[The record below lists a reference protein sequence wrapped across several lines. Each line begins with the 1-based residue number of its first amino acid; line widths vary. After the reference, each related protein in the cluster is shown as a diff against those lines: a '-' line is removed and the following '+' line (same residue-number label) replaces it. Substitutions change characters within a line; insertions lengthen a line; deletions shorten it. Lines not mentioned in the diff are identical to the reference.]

1 MWSHTRFCRVIFNA
15 NSEAHLVDRF
25 CGRGG
30 CGIICVPNKCGRWF
44 VMFLRR
50 LCTIYILLK
59 VQTTNAVSARSRFS
73 AWAPIRSSVGNFI
86 FHITFWL
93 MLNGR
98 GVREARNSIRGPCA
112 FAELVVPNLR
122 LSSNCHFQDCKKRN
136 RMGLVCGKQAAAAA
150 AAKKKNK
157 QISVAFTHVADYRNL
172 QRLIMY
178 ISNWT
183 SRDRKWSAQLSS
195 WM

>member
-1 MWSHTRFCRVIFNA
+1 MVAYTVLSCDIYCEFR
-15 NSEAHLVDRF
+15 SEFQSILRQ
-25 CGRGG
+25 
-30 CGIICVPNKCGRWF
+30 
-44 VMFLRR
+44 RR
-50 LCTIYILLK
+50 LRHNMCTEQMRSMICY
-59 VQTTNAVSARSRFS
+59 VSASSLHNLYSVES
-73 AWAPIRSSVGNFI
+73 ANNKRGVRAQSFFCMSANTLQRRKFHF